1 MTKLIFY
8 LLLKPMSLK
17 EIKKVLANDLQAFDI
32 LFKDSVKSS
41 VPLLNTITNYMIRA
55 KGKQMRPLFV
65 LLSAKLNGGITTS
78 SHLAASLIEILHTAT
93 LIHDDVVDEANKRRG
108 ILTINRI
115 WKNKI
120 SVLLGDYLLS
130 RGLLLATD
138 NKEYE
143 LLSIISNAT
152 KELSEGEL
160 LQIQKSRSLDIDE
173 NTYYE
178 IIRKKTASLIAACCS
193 AGAASSGANKENVDK
208 MHQIGESIGIAFQIR
223 DDLLD
228 IEKKSKSGKS
238 KNVDLKDKKL
248 TLPLIYLFETMKET
262 EVRKIKRKIKK
273 HHDDDA
279 KMQEVADFISKSD
292 GIKYAWKKMDE
303 YKNKALKLLDDYK
316 DSETKRLFVQLIEYA
331 ISRNK

>member
-17 EIKKVLANDLQAFDI
+17 EIKKVLADDLHAFDL

-65 LLSAKLNGGITTS
+65 LLSAKLNGGITKS
-78 SHLAASLIEILHTAT
+78 SHIAASLIEILHTAT

-108 ILTINRI
+108 VLTINRI

-130 RGLLLATD
+130 RGLLLATE
-138 NKEYE
+138 NKNFE
-143 LLSIISNAT
+143 LLGIISNAT
-152 KELSEGEL
+152 REISEGEL

-193 AGAASSGANKENVDK
+193 AGATSS
-208 MHQIGESIGIAFQIR
+208 
-223 DDLLD
+223 
-228 IEKKSKSGKS
+228 
-238 KNVDLKDKKL
+238 
-248 TLPLIYLFETMKET
+248 IYWNCF
-262 EVRKIKRKIKK
+262 
-273 HHDDDA
+273 
-279 KMQEVADFISKSD
+279 S
-292 GIKYAWKKMDE
+292 
-303 YKNKALKLLDDYK
+303 N
-316 DSETKRLFVQLIEYA
+316 
-331 ISRNK
+331 